1 MDLKPLCQW
10 IFFRRLNSADTRHF
24 FRMDDSLPD
33 APTMAERLRLRME
46 QLNTNPRALSIA
58 ATGKPDAVRQILQ
71 GRVKSPRS
79 DTITG
84 LAKAL
89 GVSEGWL
96 LNGGDDSPSQQP
108 TIRPTP
114 NASEAAIPIPSL
126 QSMPRDVPVFGTA
139 SGSVAGAAQG
149 AWQIT
154 SDPVDYVR
162 RAPGLATARDAYAL
176 YVENSSMEPRF
187 PPGELVFIHPGR
199 PVRSG
204 DIVVLQVQNAEHEP
218 IETYIKVMVRR
229 ANGDVI
235 CRQYNPEAEIRFV
248 GKTVLRVH
256 RVLTMAEVL
265 GA

>member
-1 MDLKPLCQW
+1 MTARHKNMIVARMANSLKDKVEQRLADLKITAFEAAARMGKSRTYVYDIVKGKKTSVQGANLDA
-10 IFFRRLNSADTRHF
+10 LADALETTSSWLLHGEEG
-24 FRMDDSLPD
+24 D
-33 APTMAERLRLRME
+33 AP
-46 QLNTNPRALSIA
+46 QI
-58 ATGKPDAVRQILQ
+58 KPA
-71 GRVKSPRS
+71 
-79 DTITG
+79 
-84 LAKAL
+84 
-89 GVSEGWL
+89 
-96 LNGGDDSPSQQP
+96 
-108 TIRPTP
+108 P
-114 NASEAAIPIPSL
+114 NASSAPITVPNL

-176 YVENSSMEPRF
+176 YVENESMEPRF

-204 DIVVLQVQNAEHEP
+204 DIVVLQVQNAEHAP
-218 IETYIKVMVRR
+218 IETYIKIMVRR

-235 CRQYNPEAEIRFV
+235 CRQYNPDAEIRFS

>member
-1 MDLKPLCQW
+1 MIVAAMANSLK
-10 IFFRRLNSADTRHF
+10 DKVE
-24 FRMDDSLPD
+24 
-33 APTMAERLRLRME
+33 ERLAALKITAFEAAARMGKSRTYVYDIIKGKKTSV
-46 QLNTNPRALSIA
+46 QGANLDALA
-58 ATGKPDAVRQILQ
+58 E
-71 GRVKSPRS
+71 
-79 DTITG
+79 
-84 LAKAL
+84 AL
-89 GVSEGWL
+89 ETTSTWL
-96 LNGGDDSPSQQP
+96 LHSEDGPAP
-108 TIRPTP
+108 PAPIKPTP
-114 NASEAAIPIPSL
+114 NASNAPIAVPNL
-126 QSMPRDVPVFGTA
+126 QSMPRDVPVYGTA

-204 DIVVLQVQNAEHEP
+204 DIVVLQVQNSEHAP
-218 IETYIKVMVRR
+218 IETYIKIMVRR

-235 CRQYNPEAEIRFV
+235 CRQYNPDAEIRFN
-248 GKTVLRVH
+248 GNTVLRVH